1 MEAAMYITLKL
12 KVYFGV
18 IGKCKEV
25 CSRPYLRRVNQG
37 GHCTRSLHLIRTV
50 KTIVCGYTVSQGPA
64 ESRQK
69 ESDQTVIVYAV
80 SLVVIKF
87 KEMSRRDNA
96 QYKTKYNVYMYE
108 EKYEKLNNNDS
119 F

>member
-1 MEAAMYITLKL
+1 MD
-12 KVYFGV
+12 FGV
-18 IGKCKEV
+18 IWKCKEV
-25 CSRPYLRRVNQG
+25 RSRPYLRRVNQG
-37 GHCTRSLHLIRTV
+37 GHFARSLYLIKTV

-80 SLVVIKF
+80 GLVGIEF

-108 EKYEKLNNNDS
+108 EKYEKLNNNDR